1 MDVRL
6 PNGKIIRGVPD
17 GTPKEVVMQKAIAAG
32 LASESDF
39 DIQRQEQPQTQSV
52 DAGGEP
58 SLSDKAL
65 GAAEVAGSVI
75 SGTIAEPLAGLAGI
89 ASIPFKGSNAGD
101 VVESVRGA
109 LTYEPKTQQG
119 QQYAQDL
126 AQAPIL
132 SDISEA
138 MQKGQKALGGAAF
151 EATGSPVLAAAAETI
166 PTALTF
172 GAGKIASKVA
182 EPAFRLAKGDSALPE
197 KTQSAVDYAA
207 KNDLILPTSD
217 ALPPTTA
224 IGRHAQ
230 SAAEKIP
237 FTGTGPMRAAQQEQR
252 VAQIKKLSDEYGLP
266 SDEEIVRSV
275 SRKSDRIKK
284 AAGDRYETIISQM
297 GQTPI
302 DLTQTMKVIDDSI
315 AQYSRGG
322 ALKNEKVLAS
332 LQKVKDDLSSGE
344 QDLQLI
350 RQNRTLFREIIKGDD
365 SALAESAKRINDKVY
380 QAITNDMT
388 NGVAKQLGPD
398 TARKMREADAIYAE
412 EFNTIKKTKL
422 KSILEK
428 GDIKPETA
436 TKMLFS
442 NDKSEFK
449 NLYSS
454 LDMTGRQNARAA
466 IVNRMFEKFDT
477 TDSPEKFLSEA
488 NRLKPQIGEFFKGD
502 ERKQLD
508 GLINYLDASRQATK
522 ASTITPTGIQNL
534 QVTAPVAAVGDFQLT
549 GGVGLATV
557 GTLGGL
563 ARVYESKPV
572 RSILVRMSSTPKNSP
587 EFKRLSNE
595 LSGILAAYAQSE
607 AEKDAGNN

>member
-6 PNGKIIRGVPD
+6 PNGKVIRGVPD
-17 GTPKEVVMQKAIAAG
+17 GTPKDVVMQKAIAAG

-39 DIQRQEQPQTQSV
+39 GMQKSEQP
-52 DAGGEP
+52 
-58 SLSDKAL
+58 K
-65 GAAEVAGSVI
+65 AAESQERSLLDKVAGA
-75 SGTIAEPLAGLAGI
+75 GEAALTMATGAIAEPLAGLAGI
-89 ASIPFKGSNAGD
+89 ASLPFTDKNIGAGD
-101 VVESVRGA
+101 VVEGVRNA
-109 LTYEPKTQQG
+109 ATYQPRSESGKEYLQSISE
-119 QQYAQDL
+119 
-126 AQAPIL
+126 APIL

-138 MQKGQKALGGAAF
+138 MQKGQKYLGSAAF
-151 EATGSPVLAAAAETI
+151 EATGSPAIAAAAETI

-172 GAGKIASKVA
+172 GAGKIASKVTD
-182 EPAFRLAKGDSALPE
+182 PAFRLAKGDSSLPE
-197 KTQSAVDYAA
+197 KTQSAVDYAS

-217 ALPPTTA
+217 VIQPTTA

-237 FTGTGPMRAAQQEQR
+237 FTGTGSMRGAQQAQR
-252 VAQIKKLSDEYGLP
+252 VDQIKKLSEDYGLP

-275 SRKSDRIKK
+275 SRKTDKIKK

-302 DLTQTMKVIDDSI
+302 DLTQTMRVIDDSI

-322 ALKNEKVLAS
+322 ALKNEKVLSS
-332 LQKVKDDLSSGE
+332 LQKVKDDLSSGQ

-350 RQNRTLFREIIKGDD
+350 RQNRTLFREIIKGED
-365 SALAESAKRINDKVY
+365 SALAESAKTINDNVY
-380 QAITNDMT
+380 RAITNDMT

-449 NLYSS
+449 NLYDS

-477 TDSPEKFLSEA
+477 TESPEKFLSEA

-522 ASTITPTGIQNL
+522 SSTMTPTGLQNL
-534 QVTAPVAAVGDFQLT
+534 QITAPVAAVGDYQLT
-549 GGVGLATV
+549 GGIGLAAV

-572 RSILVRMSSTPKNSP
+572 RAILVRMSSTPKNSP

-607 AEKDAGNN
+607 AEKDASNN